1 MADVRISPAD
11 GVILRYCLYMLR
23 IVLIT
28 IVLVPLGGCGR
39 VTPSHSIP
47 VRHDYIE
54 AGIQAGDTI
63 EVTMVDGELRTFEV
77 VDVRSNAIVGP
88 DGVISIGSIKS
99 IVKRSWAV
107 PGHPCGANEAVG
119 CSIPEVVLLLS
130 DDYSEQAGKFHPA
143 CVMHDFCYRHGHA
156 TYGDT
161 REQCDKEFLEDMKEV
176 CAGTSLLNLLDAKG
190 FSMCRV
196 AADQTYEAVRRNG
209 EPHFR
214 TSTSSFCE
222 FRLDEL

>member
-1 MADVRISPAD
+1 MF
-11 GVILRYCLYMLR
+11 
-23 IVLIT
+23 
-28 IVLVPLGGCGR
+28 GGCGR
-39 VTPSHSIP
+39 ATPSHSIP
-47 VRHDYIE
+47 VRQDYIE

-63 EVTMVDGELRTFEV
+63 EVTMVDGEMKTFEV
-77 VDVRSNAIVGP
+77 VEVRSNAIVGSN
-88 DGVISIGSIKS
+88 GVIPISDVES
-99 IVKRSWAV
+99 IVKRSWAA

-143 CVMHDFCYRHGHA
+143 CVTHDFCYRHGDA

-161 REQCDKEFLEDMKEV
+161 REQCDKAFLEDMKEA
-176 CAGTSLLNLLDAKG
+176 CGGTSLFRLLDAKA
-190 FSMCRV
+190 FSLCRL

-214 TSTSSFCE
+214 ISTSSYCE
-222 FRLDEL
+222 FRLDDQHH